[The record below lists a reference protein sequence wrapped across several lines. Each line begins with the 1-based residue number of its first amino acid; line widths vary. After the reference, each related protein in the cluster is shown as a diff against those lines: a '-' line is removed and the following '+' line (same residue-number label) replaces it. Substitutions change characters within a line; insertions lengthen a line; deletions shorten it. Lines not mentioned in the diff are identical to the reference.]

1 MPGANPLLAADP
13 GRIGRY
19 RLAGRLNGCSGG
31 RRADG
36 KPASGLHGSGAA
48 PFVVYLGRAADG
60 EPVTIILLQPLRTGD
75 TAARDRFVAEANA
88 AREVAPFCVARMLDA
103 GFHGDFPYLVCEHVP
118 GPSLEEVIAAEG
130 PAEEGVL
137 RAIAIGAATG
147 LAAIHQAGLVHGQFG
162 PRQLVLSPDGPRV
175 VHSGVTPPY
184 GLATPSADV
193 LAWARAVLFAA
204 TGKNQPEMIAPGPAE
219 LRLLQSPIR
228 QLVAECA
235 ALDPAAR
242 PPAKVIVTRLLGH
255 AQPPAG
261 ILAAG
266 SRAAGPARIPVRG
279 GDTADDPT
287 PGAGIRK
294 PGAGIR
300 KPALQRV
307 RPAGRM
313 TTVAVVAAVAVAA
326 VIAAVAGVV
335 TLRHHGA
342 EQQPTR
348 AQPHPSFSTGTP
360 AASPPNLPPSPGLA
374 IPGSL
379 SGTWAGQV
387 QQSNPPLSFAA
398 QIQLTGGQRAGTVS
412 YPSFGCSGVLTL
424 TSESAASFV
433 FRQGIVSGQQTCGQG
448 TVTLRRDG
456 NALSFAFVPATPG
469 GPGSYGT
476 LSRT

>member
-19 RLAGRLNGCSGG
+19 RLAGRLNGRGGG
-31 RRADG
+31 RRADDKAAG
-36 KPASGLHGSGAA
+36 GLHSSGTA

-60 EPVTIILLQPLRTGD
+60 EPVTIILLQPLRAGD

-118 GPSLEEVIAAEG
+118 GPSLEEVIAAQG

-162 PRQLVLSPDGPRV
+162 PRQLVLGPDGPRV

-184 GLATPSADV
+184 GLATPAADV
-193 LAWARAVLFAA
+193 LSWARAVLFAA
-204 TGKNQPEMIAPGPAE
+204 TGKKRPDMIAPGPGE

-228 QLVAECA
+228 QLVTECA

-242 PPAKVIVTRLLGH
+242 PPAKVLVTRLLGH
-255 AQPPAG
+255 GQPPAG

-266 SRAAGPARIPVRG
+266 SRAADPARTPVRA
-279 GDTADDPT
+279 GDTAGEPT
-287 PGAGIRK
+287 PGAGVR
-294 PGAGIR
+294 GQ
-300 KPALQRV
+300 ALQRA
-307 RPAGRM
+307 RLPGRM
-313 TTVAVVAAVAVAA
+313 IAGAAIAVAA
-326 VIAAVAGVV
+326 VIVAVMSVV
-335 TLRHHGA
+335 LLGQHGA
-342 EQQPTR
+342 APAPTR
-348 AQPHPSFSTGTP
+348 TRPDKSLSTGTP
-360 AASPPNLPPSPGLA
+360 AASPTALPPSAGLP
-374 IPGSL
+374 IPASL
-379 SGTWAGQV
+379 SGTWSGQV
-387 QQSNPPLSFAA
+387 QQANPPLSFVA
-398 QIQLTGGQRAGTVS
+398 QIQLSGGQRAGTVS

-424 TSESAASFV
+424 TSQSAASFV

-448 TVTLRRDG
+448 TVTLRKAG
-456 NALSFAFVPATPG
+456 NALSFAFTPATPG

-476 LSRT
+476 LSRQ